1 MVFNKFLVLLGIW
14 REKKLLNLDMYLI
27 LNTLGIQRQIKL
39 DNAVWLFS
47 FMELYP
53 NPGTQEDK
61 LPYGINS
68 IYDSITFV

>member
-1 MVFNKFLVLLGIW
+1 
-14 REKKLLNLDMYLI
+14 MYLI

>member
-1 MVFNKFLVLLGIW
+1 
-14 REKKLLNLDMYLI
+14 MYLI

-39 DNAVWLFS
+39 DNAVWVFP

-61 LPYGINS
+61 LPYGINF

>member
-1 MVFNKFLVLLGIW
+1 MVFNKFLIPQHLE
-14 REKKLLNLDMYLI
+14 RKKNAKPKDMYLI
-27 LNTLGIQRQIKL
+27 LNILGIQRQIKL

-53 NPGTQEDK
+53 NPGTQVDK
-61 LPYGINS
+61 LPYGINF

>member
-1 MVFNKFLVLLGIW
+1 
-14 REKKLLNLDMYLI
+14 MYLI
-27 LNTLGIQRQIKL
+27 LNTLGVQRQIKL

-47 FMELYP
+47 FIELDP

-61 LPYGINS
+61 LPYGINF

>member
-14 REKKLLNLDMYLI
+14 REQKLLNLDMYLI

>member
-1 MVFNKFLVLLGIW
+1 M
-14 REKKLLNLDMYLI
+14 LNLKICI

-39 DNAVWLFS
+39 DNAVWLFP

-61 LPYGINS
+61 LPYGINF